1 MDGILKEIEDMGF
14 KVEVGCREKNR
25 KKNILSAL
33 RKLKES
39 GDDVKVNYVKTLYRY
54 YCTINSLGHILNPKK
69 IPLEEDKYGLN
80 YLCSY
85 LDGIVDSSKW
95 VIAGVIEALGND
107 EQLDPFCKYLMFTH
121 MYSPEQ
127 VKEIGHE
134 EIYRREQKFKEDELP
149 SDNYHEDDG
158 TNGKNYEFSG
168 FGWERDRSAYI
179 NVSEKNG
186 NENDICEEVNIPI
199 PLILNEDWI
208 RKVRDYNNIIN

>member
-1 MDGILKEIEDMGF
+1 MDVLLKEFEGNGIE
-14 KVEVGCREKNR
+14 VEVGCREKNR

-54 YCTINSLGHILNPKK
+54 YCTINSLGYILNPKQ

-95 VIAGVIEALGND
+95 IIAGVIKALGND
-107 EQLDPFCKYLMFTH
+107 EPLDPFCKYLMFTH
-121 MYSPEQ
+121 MYTPEQ

-134 EIYRREQKFKEDELP
+134 EIYRREQEYEKEL
-149 SDNYHEDDG
+149 G
-158 TNGKNYEFSG
+158 L
-168 FGWERDRSAYI
+168 
-179 NVSEKNG
+179 V
-186 NENDICEEVNIPI
+186 
-199 PLILNEDWI
+199 
-208 RKVRDYNNIIN
+208 